1 MIFSRKKFGDSDFLC
16 TFATENLLNFD
27 NMVMID
33 KETKE
38 RRNAEYNKIA
48 RKYPAYLSLAIPI
61 ILGVAMGVKD
71 IAGTGMWIK
80 GLTYLMSVSAFSAAL
95 FFLLR
100 FSLQSIATFYPERL
114 FFCNRL
120 KPTTRILYNNDK
132 TYTDEQK
139 VDIRKKIL
147 AKKNIDLQKYKSKTY
162 KNKKYVMRVDEAAR
176 WLLDV
181 TRFDEILFEKNCLYG
196 FWRNLTAALLDDAI
210 LVFVL
215 AAINKWYYPLP
226 LGEDL
231 VTIGVIVLL
240 LTILVTWVAYCNG
253 KTFAKKMYDVFMNM
267 NDEMFN

>member
-1 MIFSRKKFGDSDFLC
+1 MIQ
-16 TFATENLLNFD
+16 
-27 NMVMID
+27 ID
-33 KETKE
+33 KETQE

-48 RKYPAYLSLAIPI
+48 RKYPAYLGLAIPI

-80 GLTYLMSVSAFSAAL
+80 GLTCLMSISAISAAL

-100 FSLQSIATFYPERL
+100 FSFQSIAKFYPERL
-114 FFCNRL
+114 FFCDRL

-132 TYTDEQK
+132 SYTDEQK
-139 VDIRKKIL
+139 VEIRKKIL
-147 AKKNIDLQKYKSKTY
+147 AKKNIDLQKYKPKTY
-162 KNKKYVMRVDEAAR
+162 KNKKYVMRVDEAAK

-196 FWRNLTAALLDDAI
+196 FWRNLTAALLVDAI

-215 AAINKWYYPLP
+215 AAINKWYYTLP

-240 LTILVTWVAYCNG
+240 FTILVTWVAYCNG
-253 KTFAKKMYDVFMNM
+253 KIFAKKMYDVFMNM

>member
-1 MIFSRKKFGDSDFLC
+1 
-16 TFATENLLNFD
+16 
-27 NMVMID
+27 MVQID

-38 RRNAEYNKIA
+38 KRNAEYNKKA

-61 ILGVAMGVKD
+61 MLGLAIGVQD
-71 IAGTGMWIK
+71 MVGAGIWAK
-80 GLTYLMSVSAFSAAL
+80 GATYLISISAISAAL

-100 FSLQSIATFYPERL
+100 FTLRSIAKFYPERIL
-114 FFCNRL
+114 FSDRL

-139 VDIRKKIL
+139 ANIRKKIM
-147 AKKNIDLQKYKSKTY
+147 AKKDIDLQKYKPKTY
-162 KNKKYVMRVDEAAR
+162 KNKNYVRRVDEAVR

-181 TRFDEILFEKNCLYG
+181 TRFDEILFEHNYMFG
-196 FWRNLTAALLDDAI
+196 FWRNLTAALLVDAI

-215 AAINKWYYPLP
+215 AAINKWYFPLP
-226 LGEDL
+226 LGENL
-231 VTIGVIVLL
+231 MVIGLIVLL

-267 NDEMFN
+267 NDNEFV

>member
-1 MIFSRKKFGDSDFLC
+1 
-16 TFATENLLNFD
+16 
-27 NMVMID
+27 MVQID

-38 RRNAEYNKIA
+38 KRNAEYNKKA

-61 ILGVAMGVKD
+61 MLGLAIGVQD
-71 IAGTGMWIK
+71 MVGAGIWAK
-80 GLTYLMSVSAFSAAL
+80 GATYLISISAISAAL

-100 FSLQSIATFYPERL
+100 FTLRSIAKFYPERIL
-114 FFCNRL
+114 FSDRL

-139 VDIRKKIL
+139 ANIRKKIM
-147 AKKNIDLQKYKSKTY
+147 AKKDIDLQKYKPKTY
-162 KNKKYVMRVDEAAR
+162 KNKNYVRRVDEAVS

-181 TRFDEILFEKNCLYG
+181 TRFDEILFEHNYMFG
-196 FWRNLTAALLDDAI
+196 FWRNLTAALLVDAI

-215 AAINKWYYPLP
+215 AAINKWYFPLP
-226 LGEDL
+226 LGENL
-231 VTIGVIVLL
+231 MVIGLIVLL

-267 NDEMFN
+267 DDEMFN

>member
-1 MIFSRKKFGDSDFLC
+1 
-16 TFATENLLNFD
+16 
-27 NMVMID
+27 MVQID

-38 RRNAEYNKIA
+38 KRNAEYNKKA

-61 ILGVAMGVKD
+61 MLGLAIGVQD
-71 IAGTGMWIK
+71 MVGAGIWAK
-80 GLTYLMSVSAFSAAL
+80 GATYLISISAISAAL

-100 FSLQSIATFYPERL
+100 FTLRSIAKFYPERIL
-114 FFCNRL
+114 FSDRL

-139 VDIRKKIL
+139 ANIRKKIM
-147 AKKNIDLQKYKSKTY
+147 AKKDIDLQKYKPKTY
-162 KNKKYVMRVDEAAR
+162 KNKNYVRRVDEAVR

-181 TRFDEILFEKNCLYG
+181 TRFDEILFEYNYMFG
-196 FWRNLTAALLDDAI
+196 FWRNLTAALLVDAI

-215 AAINKWYYPLP
+215 AAINKWYFPLP
-226 LGEDL
+226 LGENL
-231 VTIGVIVLL
+231 MVIGLIVLL

-267 NDEMFN
+267 DDEMFN

>member
-1 MIFSRKKFGDSDFLC
+1 
-16 TFATENLLNFD
+16 
-27 NMVMID
+27 MVQID

-38 RRNAEYNKIA
+38 KRNAEYNKKA

-61 ILGVAMGVKD
+61 MLGLAIGVQD
-71 IAGTGMWIK
+71 MVGAGIWAK
-80 GLTYLMSVSAFSAAL
+80 GATYLISISAISAAL

-100 FSLQSIATFYPERL
+100 FTLRSIAKFYPERIL
-114 FFCNRL
+114 FSDRL

-139 VDIRKKIL
+139 ANIRKKIM
-147 AKKNIDLQKYKSKTY
+147 AKKDIDLQKYKPKTY
-162 KNKKYVMRVDEAAR
+162 KNKNYVRRVDEAVR

-181 TRFDEILFEKNCLYG
+181 TRFDEILFEHNYMFG
-196 FWRNLTAALLDDAI
+196 FWRNLTAALLVDAI

-215 AAINKWYYPLP
+215 AAINKWYFPLP
-226 LGEDL
+226 LGENL
-231 VTIGVIVLL
+231 MVIGLIVLL

-267 NDEMFN
+267 DDEMFN